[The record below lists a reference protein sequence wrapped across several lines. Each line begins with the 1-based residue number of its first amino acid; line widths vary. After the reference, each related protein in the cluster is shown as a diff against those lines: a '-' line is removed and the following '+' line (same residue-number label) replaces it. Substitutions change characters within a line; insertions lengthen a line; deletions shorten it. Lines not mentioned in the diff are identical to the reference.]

1 MNARGAGSCDQAV
14 RPRHVRR
21 VGDGDEEQKAEESVG
36 EHDVEMQGGP
46 DEEIIEMERND
57 DEQDE
62 LEDHEAGRRMVRKLH
77 DPMLP
82 SEKEV
87 R

>member
-14 RPRHVRR
+14 RPRHVRG

-36 EHDVEMQGGP
+36 EHDIEMQGP

-62 LEDHEAGRRMVRKLH
+62 QEDDEAGRRKVGNCMTRC
-77 DPMLP
+77 
-82 SEKEV
+82 S
-87 R
+87 RRRR